1 MNKCDKCSKNITKR
15 NPGLECI
22 KCEKT
27 VHGNNACSGL
37 TNKQLA
43 ALRAADNLEWT
54 CTECHNT
61 SIRRSSFFVP
71 EEDEE
76 EETSPHL
83 SINVKQLLNDVSK
96 EMEKTIQREM
106 KECMRSLQHQSDKMD
121 EVLESLDFCKQSIL
135 ELKRKNTELANKNT
149 HLETRI
155 GALEQR
161 LHETEQQKL
170 CDQIEIHNIQGCEKE
185 AAKEIVENIAQKL
198 KLPADDILN
207 IQMKT
212 PPARRERQK
221 VSGSIIILKM
231 KNEDTQ
237 QKWIS
242 TSKTLKLTMKDII
255 TNASANTAHEAV
267 FIRESLTPYNKGL
280 LWNAKQQL
288 KSKFK
293 FIWCKKGVIRVRK
306 DIDCESIIIRS
317 PEDIN
322 KLV

>member
-1 MNKCDKCSKNITKR
+1 MIKCDKCAKTITNR
-15 NPGLECI
+15 NPGFECI

-37 TNKQLA
+37 TNKQIA

-61 SIRRSSFFVP
+61 SIKRGSFIVP
-71 EEDEE
+71 EQEE
-76 EETSPHL
+76 EEEASPDF

-106 KECMRSLQHQSDKMD
+106 KECMRSLQYQSEKMD
-121 EVLESLDFCKQSIL
+121 EVIESLDFCKQAIL

-161 LHETEQQKL
+161 LHEMEQQKL
-170 CDQIEIHNIQGCEKE
+170 GDQIEIHNIQGCEKKD
-185 AAKEIVENIAQKL
+185 AKGIVENIAQKL
-198 KLPADDILN
+198 NLPADDILN
-207 IQMKT
+207 MQVKT

-221 VSGSIIILKM
+221 PSGLIILVKM
-231 KNEDTQ
+231 KNEVMQ

-242 TSKTLKLTMKDII
+242 TAKTLKLTMKDII
-255 TNASANTAHEAV
+255 TNASANIAHEAV
-267 FIRESLTPYNKGL
+267 FIRESLTTYNKGL
-280 LWNAKQQL
+280 LWSAKQQL
-288 KSKFK
+288 KSKYK
-293 FIWCKKGVIRVRK
+293 FIWCKRGVIRARK
-306 DIDCESIIIRS
+306 DTDCESIIIRS
-317 PEDIN
+317 LEDID